1 MQRSLKPTIF
11 VAGATSIFGL
21 KDLKKSFEN
30 VGFNVRFVDVPFM
43 KEFLSAEETETIE
56 FISTINI
63 SNSDFI
69 IPLSE
74 YWISYCISNNNS
86 RISKN
91 ALLSSRSK
99 AFFYKTLS
107 SKNID
112 IPEIYKTKEKSLSAL
127 QNGKTIIVKPDGLH
141 SGYGIEILKEANPEQ
156 LNKCFLRAQTFTNKA
171 MRIMHIENKD
181 AIITELLVG
190 TEYSAD
196 CFWYCGKMSLVR
208 LCKKIVVNIKNKPCT
223 VCVIIAKPEQQII
236 LAMESWLKA
245 LFGKTDISFAQ
256 FDFVI
261 EEKTSRIMPI
271 DFATRIGGGM
281 AELLKEIPFNVYS
294 SAVEEATKIK
304 HENLET
310 ESFFK
315 TFENKSY
322 IDYPLIQLNY
332 LSTKSGYIKN
342 HNYPLFEGKKIIY
355 KYKGDYAISNPSSV
369 QSRLAVVVTRAKKS
383 ELTQDLVNSLL
394 LSEPYIAEK

>member
-1 MQRSLKPTIF
+1 
-11 VAGATSIFGL
+11 
-21 KDLKKSFEN
+21 
-30 VGFNVRFVDVPFM
+30 
-43 KEFLSAEETETIE
+43 
-56 FISTINI
+56 
-63 SNSDFI
+63 
-69 IPLSE
+69 
-74 YWISYCISNNNS
+74 
-86 RISKN
+86 
-91 ALLSSRSK
+91 
-99 AFFYKTLS
+99 
-107 SKNID
+107 
-112 IPEIYKTKEKSLSAL
+112 
-127 QNGKTIIVKPDGLH
+127 
-141 SGYGIEILKEANPEQ
+141 
-156 LNKCFLRAQTFTNKA
+156 
-171 MRIMHIENKD
+171 
-181 AIITELLVG
+181 
-190 TEYSAD
+190 
-196 CFWYCGKMSLVR
+196 
-208 LCKKIVVNIKNKPCT
+208 
-223 VCVIIAKPEQQII
+223 
-236 LAMESWLKA
+236 
-245 LFGKTDISFAQ
+245 
-256 FDFVI
+256 
-261 EEKTSRIMPI
+261 MPI